1 MKNISKRNK
10 ILRLLIVI
18 LLCII
23 EYYTPHDPNVVYGT
37 FAIGTAALILGGV
50 ALAAG
55 VTTSSIAASNA
66 KNAEKAAASEA
77 DRLQGQLDTLEAS
90 RPEYKNPYE
99 KLTNQFAN
107 LNNPYANM
115 TVATEAAEIQAE
127 QADIALANSLDI
139 MMEQGMGAG
148 GATALAQ
155 AALQSKRGIAA
166 SIQAQESQNKRM
178 AAEGEANVAKMRAEG
193 AAAVDKLKAQGD
205 AAAQSDAINWH
216 MQKLDR
222 VASQLDNEKQN
233 EVDAKAAKNAAIVGI
248 GNAVISGASVAS
260 GGIGQ
265 GKS

>member
-1 MKNISKRNK
+1 MKNISMKNK
-10 ILRLLIVI
+10 IIRILIFT
-18 LLCII
+18 LLCVI
-23 EYYTPHDPNVVYGT
+23 EYYTPHDPNVIHGT
-37 FAIGTAALILGGV
+37 FALGTALILGGV
-50 ALAAG
+50 AIAAG
-55 VTTSSIAASNA
+55 VTAGGVAHKNA
-66 KNAEKAAASEA
+66 KLAEKAAASEG
-77 DRLQGQLDTLEAS
+77 DRLAQQLEGLEQS

-148 GATALAQ
+148 GATSLAQ

-166 SIQAQESQNKRM
+166 SINAQETQNKKM
-178 AAEGEANVAKMRAEG
+178 AAQGEANVAKMRAEG
-193 AAAVDKLKAQGD
+193 QANVDKLKAQGD
-205 AAAQSDAINWH
+205 SAEQSDAINWH

-222 VASQLDNEKQN
+222 VAGMLDNEKQN
-233 EVDAKAAKNAAIVGI
+233 ELDAKAAKNAAIIGI
-248 GNAVISGASVAS
+248 GNSVISGASIAS

-265 GKS
+265 GGKS